1 MKKIIRKHK
10 YLSIMTISGIVLF
23 LLFLYSGSGLATA
36 FILASIAVSVIGVF
50 GCLSLWIMYTYLG
63 PPIWRKK

>member
-50 GCLSLWIMYTYLG
+50 GCLPLWIM
-63 PPIWRKK
+63 

>member
-50 GCLSLWIMYTYLG
+50 GCLPLWIMYTYLG